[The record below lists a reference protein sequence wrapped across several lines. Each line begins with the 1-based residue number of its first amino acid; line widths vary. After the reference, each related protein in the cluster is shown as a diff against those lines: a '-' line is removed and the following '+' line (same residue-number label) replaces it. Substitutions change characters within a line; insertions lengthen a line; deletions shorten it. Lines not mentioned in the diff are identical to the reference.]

1 MTLGPRAGFLAAIAP
16 WALVL
21 ASVLSGCAGLPP
33 IAERTAADVG
43 LEPNEVA
50 IVINYNAMGGAHA
63 GLIAGGLL
71 SDPAGSYVAARRQSP
86 EWRGLS
92 LADYMQFQLED
103 GPNVRAYR
111 FRLERKEFA
120 EIEKRVREQS
130 FTAPLFCAA
139 TVQSQ
144 IAGVG
149 PFAGMATSW
158 WTSPSALG
166 EKLEALLAARL
177 VAGRCEG
184 PKGAP
189 C

>member
-1 MTLGPRAGFLAAIAP
+1 MTVAPRAGFLAGAAP

-21 ASVLSGCAGLPP
+21 ASLLSGCAGLPP
-33 IAERTAADVG
+33 AAERTAEEVG
-43 LEPNEVA
+43 LEPGEVV
-50 IVINYNAMGGAHA
+50 IVINNNAIGGAHA

-71 SDPAGSYVAARRQSP
+71 SDPAGSYVAARRKSP

-92 LADYMQFQLED
+92 LADYMQYQLED
-103 GPNVRAYR
+103 GPKVRAYR
-111 FRLERKEFA
+111 FRLDQKDFV
-120 EIEKRVREQS
+120 EIEKRVREQA

-149 PFAGMATSW
+149 PFAGMETSW